1 MTSQDVLAVVV
12 SYNGRGQTARTVDAL
27 RPQVGHVLVV
37 DNASDPES
45 RAILDVIEGDPR
57 VTVERLDANRGI
69 GYALNRGIQRA
80 RELKCSWL
88 LTMDQDS
95 VVDAGMIAAFQDA
108 IARDASLVC
117 LAPSMEK
124 NGVAGEAPG
133 RIAYAIT
140 SGNLVR
146 VDVFD
151 EIGEYDEGFFIDCID
166 FDFSLRVRRAGHSI
180 WRVQD
185 ALMTHQLGE
194 QADPPVGIRRY
205 YAKHSPARR
214 YYMYR
219 NFGVM
224 LRRYLLDFPMFMLK
238 LSLAQILLT
247 VLIGFFD
254 TRPIA
259 SYRAA
264 ARGLRDCARGRS
276 GPERRRAS

>member
-1 MTSQDVLAVVV
+1 MPHDVLAVVV
-12 SYNGRGQTARTVDAL
+12 SFNGGGQTARTVDAL

-37 DNASDPES
+37 DNASNAES
-45 RAILDVIEGDPR
+45 RAILDVLEGDPR
-57 VTVERLDANRGI
+57 VTVDRLEANWGI
-69 GYALNRGIQRA
+69 GHALNRGIRRA
-80 RELKCSWL
+80 RELGYSWL

-108 IARDASLVC
+108 IARDASVVC

-146 VDVFD
+146 LDVFD
-151 EIGEYDEGFFIDCID
+151 QAGEYDEGFFIDCID

-194 QADPPVGIRRY
+194 PGDPPVGIKRY

-219 NFGVM
+219 NFGFM
-224 LRRYLLDFPMFMLK
+224 LRRYLLAFPMFMLK
-238 LSLAQILLT
+238 LSLSQILLT
-247 VLIGFFD
+247 VLIAFFD
-254 TRPIA
+254 THPIA
-259 SYRAA
+259 SYRAVV
-264 ARGLRDCARGRS
+264 RGLRDCALGRS
-276 GPERRRAS
+276 GPEQIRAV